1 MDTAHTRIAEAVTR
15 LASEMPAAYVEA
27 LAQAIQSG
35 PATRG
40 QAVQGIPH
48 LHYRSLATEFIDL
61 WQSGAAGV
69 TPEAVALALRTAA
82 QAEKVHREGQ
92 TVELVWTGPGS
103 EAHPF
108 RRTEQAILQVL
119 DSARQRITLVSY
131 AVYRIPNVCGALV
144 RAARRGVQINVIVE
158 TPEKLEGENEYNTL
172 RALGD
177 DVAAC
182 SAVYFWP
189 KEQRGRDDGGK
200 LGILHVKC
208 AVADGRWLFLSSANL
223 TEYAFTINME
233 LGMLVT
239 GGNLPGQV
247 QEHFDELIANGTLAG
262 VWVEVRPS
270 G

>member
-1 MDTAHTRIAEAVTR
+1 M
-15 LASEMPAAYVEA
+15 AAGF
-27 LAQAIQSG
+27 L
-35 PATRG
+35 
-40 QAVQGIPH
+40 
-48 LHYRSLATEFIDL
+48 DL
-61 WQSGAAGV
+61 WQSQAAGGDGGSRGPGAADGDA
-69 TPEAVALALRTAA
+69 TPSRSTGKTRRSSWSGPAPAA
-82 QAEKVHREGQ
+82 
-92 TVELVWTGPGS
+92 

-131 AVYRIPNVCGALV
+131 AVYRIPHICEALV

-158 TPEKLEGENEYNTL
+158 TPDKLEGENEYSTL

-182 SAVYFWP
+182 SAVYYWP
-189 KEQRGRDDGGK
+189 KEKRGQDDNGK

-233 LGMLVT
+233 LGVLVT
-239 GGNLPGQV
+239 GGKLPGQV
-247 QEHFDELIANGTLAG
+247 QEHFDRMIRNGTLG
-262 VWVEVRPS
+262 RI
-270 G
+270 